1 MSASHSFA
9 YVRRMHVWSPMTIS
23 TQTWPKDLLARLCLA
38 VAPAE
43 LNQGYA
49 TEM

>member
-1 MSASHSFA
+1 MA
-9 YVRRMHVWSPMTIS
+9 IS
-23 TQTWPKDLLARLCLA
+23 NQTWPKDLLARLYLA

-43 LNQGYA
+43 LNQGCA